1 MEQKN
6 RKKEDYE
13 TILNKDNYELLE
25 WLENEFTI
33 DIPKNLD
40 SIEQMEMAET
50 LLSRFGSQ
58 IVYLDYL
65 YSYSKIKLRE
75 LRKEKVEKNIID
87 EYIDKKD
94 TIEKALDG
102 VKTLQSAVSRM
113 VTTRQEIN
121 RELFQPTVYRKNSR

>member
-1 MEQKN
+1 MALEQKN

-13 TILNKDNYELLE
+13 SILSKDNYELLE
-25 WLENEFTI
+25 WLEEEFSI

-40 SIEQMEMAET
+40 SIEQMELAET

-75 LRKEKVEKNIID
+75 LRKEKVEKVIID

-102 VKTLQSAVSRM
+102 VKALQSAVSRM

-121 RELFQPTVYRKNSR
+121 KELFQPTVYRKK